1 MTAGQTAFVGRYG
14 VIGRHEGLKI
24 PFWKQSTSS
33 SLVSGISLGV
43 AKLVSRLLWEQ
54 ETASSS
60 LVAQTS
66 PKGHVEF
73 FIHIIPSSLETEQC
87 GVVSWVYDA
96 PSPSGKAEDFDS
108 SITGSTPV
116 GAIYADMV
124 EWQTRQI

>member
-1 MTAGQTAFVGRYG
+1 MRVQVPPGAFISGRSEVGIAPVLGTGDRKFKSCRSGQSERVCR
-14 VIGRHEGLKI
+14 I
-24 PFWKQSTSS
+24 
-33 SLVSGISLGV
+33 
-43 AKLVSRLLWEQ
+43 
-54 ETASSS
+54 
-60 LVAQTS
+60 
-66 PKGHVEF
+66 

-87 GVVSWVYDA
+87 DVVSWVYDA

>member
-1 MTAGQTAFVGRYG
+1 MACGFKSRRAHLY
-14 VIGRHEGLKI
+14 
-24 PFWKQSTSS
+24 
-33 SLVSGISLGV
+33 LGV
-43 AKLVSRLLWEQ
+43 AKLVSHLFWEQ
-54 ETASSS
+54 GTASSS

-87 GVVSWVYDA
+87 DVVSWVYDA

>member
-1 MTAGQTAFVGRYG
+1 MACGFKSRRAHLY
-14 VIGRHEGLKI
+14 
-24 PFWKQSTSS
+24 
-33 SLVSGISLGV
+33 LGV
-43 AKLVSRLLWEQ
+43 AKLVSHLFWEQ
-54 ETASSS
+54 GTASSS

-87 GVVSWVYDA
+87 DVVSWVYDA

-116 GAIYADMV
+116 GAIYAGMV